1 MRELYTRSMNNDSG
15 IVQNEM
21 SKVKANVRPGLPCL
35 PRELTRCIRG
45 ACRGRLPRMTL
56 LGDASVADLA
66 VSGMSLLLLLL
77 APVIVPVLFIL
88 SMA

>member
-66 VSGMSLLLLLL
+66 VSGMSLLLL
-77 APVIVPVLFIL
+77 ASVIVPVLLIL